1 MRKILIALC
10 LALCLT
16 GCGKPA
22 NVSEDVYNLGLKAVD
37 VTEQFLAADLTV
49 DEAYEKLDDIEDRA
63 IIDEDYPKDSS
74 VKGKI
79 GTLAWDVHKSDDVS
93 DGTQVVK
100 DELDKLKSYL
110 GK

>member
-37 VTEQFLAADLTV
+37 VTEQFLSADLTA
-49 DEAYEKLDDIEDRA
+49 DEAKEKLDEIKSRIVEDDAYSNDLLVGTEIELIAYSIGFIDGNPTEDDIKEVKERLDDLKED
-63 IIDEDYPKDSS
+63 
-74 VKGKI
+74 
-79 GTLAWDVHKSDDVS
+79 L
-93 DGTQVVK
+93 
-100 DELDKLKSYL
+100 
-110 GK
+110 